1 MGARVQARGRLRCAH
16 VCSAS
21 VQGRA
26 RGASMRPCKH
36 LPAHAFFCMLATL
49 HAHGLCI
56 QRHATRRGV
65 RGGGRAQVFRNAQ
78 KIVERELQT
87 VLANAEDLAKRP
99 VTSPEV
105 AREVGA
111 SIGNLLHRVQHLER
125 RLGEINAEE
134 LKCLDRVE
142 TRLKYLEQSVEVC
155 ARLCVRALGV
165 LGGSLTDRKQAPTSA
180 D

>member
-1 MGARVQARGRLRCAH
+1 
-16 VCSAS
+16 
-21 VQGRA
+21 
-26 RGASMRPCKH
+26 
-36 LPAHAFFCMLATL
+36 MLATL